1 MAKVT
6 FFPTM
11 DWMLQSP
18 EGDVG
23 RHLAATGRRITLAAK
38 AKVGVK
44 TGRLRRSIHM
54 RHFRDTRGQYVWIG
68 SEVNYALMHHEGTRP
83 HLIRPNR
90 AKILVFT
97 KRGQVIRTSLVHHPG
112 TRANK
117 YLSDS
122 LRLLR

>member
-1 MAKVT
+1 M
-6 FFPTM
+6 
-11 DWMLQSP
+11 
-18 EGDVG
+18 
-23 RHLAATGRRITLAAK
+23 TGAK

-54 RHFRDTRGQYVWIG
+54 RHHRDMRGQYIWIG
-68 SEVNYALMHHEGTRP
+68 SDVNYALMHHEGTRP

-97 KRGQVIRTSLVHHPG
+97 SRGQVIKTSLVRHPG

-122 LRLLR
+122 LRLIR